1 MLNRHFLKRLFYFV
15 LIIALGASITIAVNY
30 FENKKNEGGIEQVD
44 SF

>member
-15 LIIALGASITIAVNY
+15 LIIALGATITVVVNY
-30 FENKKNEGGIEQVD
+30 FENKQNQANFEEVD